1 MGKLME
7 RERMTWENI
16 LKQDTI
22 EEYIRNKGYERVSDR
37 YNGGEV
43 TFENEGG
50 QKIIIQLRYPTR
62 GGNFILFNVS
72 HRKKELIVLESGEDL
87 QDAYDDSMSVLRAEP
102 EVIQE
107 MVEDFLRPETRTISD
122 SYNYSNTRMKKIR
135 LPPREP
141 RE

>member
-50 QKIIIQLRYPTR
+50 QNY
-62 GGNFILFNVS
+62 GND
-72 HRKKELIVLESGEDL
+72 ESGSY
-87 QDAYDDSMSVLRAEP
+87 AARKNSYYYGSTYSSY
-102 EVIQE
+102 
-107 MVEDFLRPETRTISD
+107 RTHH
-122 SYNYSNTRMKKIR
+122 
-135 LPPREP
+135 
-141 RE
+141 